1 MSNSSHKF
9 CFIKPLTLLSKM
21 SDDKNSYP
29 LPQLLVMEAIR
40 ELEKRF
46 SGISDREKHV
56 FQHVLNLGKKP
67 GFSMVSQLLRQSNS
81 STDFDTEEDVIKF
94 IGSKLSVAVFGI
106 AAKCSHNSVRKEF
119 ELQYT
124 EKLPNWFSSLVVP
137 GKQTPQHDFW
147 IKAYAYF
154 LVGVFTG
161 AFLHFGYKATLANTL
176 DEKIGKYLCFTFKY
190 EKLTGTWE
198 FSSNN

>member
-1 MSNSSHKF
+1 MF
-9 CFIKPLTLLSKM
+9 TKPPTLLLKM

-29 LPQLLVMEAIR
+29 IPQLLVTEAIR

-46 SGISDREKHV
+46 SGMSDRDKHI
-56 FQHVLNLGKKP
+56 FHHIINLGKKP

-81 STDFDTEEDVIKF
+81 STDLDTEEDAIKF

-106 AAKCSHNSVRKEF
+106 SAKSSFNSSRKEF
-119 ELQYT
+119 EIQYT
-124 EKLPNWFSSLVVP
+124 EKLPNWFNSLVVP
-137 GKQTPQHDFW
+137 GKQTQQHDFW

-154 LVGVFTG
+154 LVGFFTG
-161 AFLHFGYKATLANTL
+161 ALLHFGYKATLANSL
-176 DEKIGKYLCFTFKY
+176 DEKIGKSLCFTFKY